1 MRHNIPLDY
10 WVTYSGSVDSQGID
24 GINEVGRSG
33 VLDIDIVPIVGVE
46 ILDQLVHLSEV
57 ESSICEGV
65 ITSKRKE
72 NLVAP

>member
-1 MRHNIPLDY
+1 MDY

-24 GINEVGRSG
+24 RINEVGRGG

-57 ESSICEGV
+57 ESSVCKGV
-65 ITSKRKE
+65 IASKRKE
-72 NLVAP
+72 NLVAS